1 MKQLHR
7 RVVVT
12 GLGILSPIGNS
23 VDDAWYSCI
32 EGKSGIT
39 SVDIGLKNNPVT
51 IGGRLKDFNP
61 ENFLDSKEIRR
72 IDPFIQY
79 GIIAANQSIEHSGIL
94 ESNIDLTKVGVNFGA
109 GIGGIDTIEKNKVLL
124 EEKGYK
130 KVSPFFVPGSI
141 VNMISGLVSI
151 KHGFM
156 GPNTSVVTA
165 CSTGNHCIG
174 TAARSIAC
182 GEADVMI
189 AGGAEMASTPLSI
202 AGFISARALSL
213 NPNPEVASRPWDKD
227 RDGFVLSDG
236 AGSLVLEDYGHAK
249 ARGATIHAEIIGFGA
264 SSDAYHMTA
273 PPEDGRGAA
282 LAMSNA
288 INDAEINLSEVDYI
302 NAHGTSTPVGDM
314 QELHAVREV
323 FKDYDYLPKLTS
335 TKSLTG
341 HSLGATGVQEAIYT
355 LVMMNNNFISGSANI
370 ENEDPEI
377 GKIEIPRKTLQNIDI
392 NLALSNS
399 FGFGGTNACLA
410 ISKYN

>member
-12 GLGILSPIGNS
+12 GLGILSPIGNTVS
-23 VDDAWYSCI
+23 EAWSSCT
-32 EGKSGIT
+32 EGISGIT
-39 SVDIGLKNNPVT
+39 SVDVGISNSPVSIGAQLKN
-51 IGGRLKDFNP
+51 FNTSDH
-61 ENFLDSKEIRR
+61 LDPKEVRR

-79 GIIAANQSIEHSGIL
+79 GLIAANQSIADSGIL
-94 ESNIDLTKVGVNFGA
+94 DLPSLNKEKVGMNFGA
-109 GIGGIDTIEKNKVLL
+109 GIGGIQTIENNKVIL
-124 EEKGYK
+124 ESKGHK

-202 AGFISARALSL
+202 SGFISARALST
-213 NPNPEVASRPWDKD
+213 NPDPELACRPWDKD
-227 RDGFVLSDG
+227 RDGFILADG
-236 AGSLVLEDYGHAK
+236 AGSLVLEDYEHAK
-249 ARGATIHAEIIGFGA
+249 QRNAHIYAEIIGFGM

-282 LAMSNA
+282 LSMKNA
-288 INDAEINLSEVDYI
+288 LIDAELNHEEIDYI
-302 NAHGTSTPVGDM
+302 NAHGTSTPLGDLAETRALKTIFTNSM
-314 QELHAVREV
+314 
-323 FKDYDYLPKLTS
+323 PSISS
-335 TKSLTG
+335 TKSMTG
-341 HSLGATGVQEAIYT
+341 HTLGAAGAIESIFCIKSLNDNVVPPT
-355 LVMMNNNFISGSANI
+355 INLINQ
-370 ENEDPEI
+370 DPECDLDYTPL
-377 GKIEIPRKTLQNIDI
+377 KSIDKKVSVAM
-392 NLALSNS
+392 NNS
-399 FGFGGTNACLA
+399 FGFGGTNSTLVFKK
-410 ISKYN
+410 I

>member
-12 GLGILSPIGNS
+12 GLGILSPIGNN
-23 VDDAWYSCI
+23 VDDAWNSCI

-39 SVDIGLKNNPVT
+39 TVDIGLANNPIK

-94 ESNIDLTKVGVNFGA
+94 DSNIDLTKVGINFGA
-109 GIGGIDTIEKNKVLL
+109 GIGGIDTIEKNKILL

-174 TAARSIAC
+174 TAARSISC

-189 AGGAEMASTPLSI
+189 AGGAEMASTPLSV
-202 AGFISARALSL
+202 AGFISARALSM
-213 NPNPEVASRPWDKD
+213 NSNPEAASRPWDKD

-236 AGSLVLEDYGHAK
+236 AGSLVLEEYEHAK
-249 ARGATIHAEIIGFGA
+249 SRGATIHAEIIGFGT

-288 INDAEINLSEVDYI
+288 INDAEIDTSEIDYI
-302 NAHGTSTPVGDM
+302 NAHGTSTPLGDIA
-314 QELHAVREV
+314 ETVALKKV
-323 FKDYDYLPKLTS
+323 FSTDVPQISS
-335 TKSLTG
+335 TKSMTG
-341 HSLGATGVQEAIYT
+341 HTLGAAGAIESI
-355 LVMMNNNFISGSANI
+355 FCIKAI
-370 ENEDPEI
+370 NEGI
-377 GKIEIPRKTLQNIDI
+377 IPPTI
-392 NLALSNS
+392 NLDNPDPLCDLNFTPLVSSEKKVEVAMNNS
-399 FGFGGTNACLA
+399 FGFGGTNSTLVFKK
-410 ISKYN
+410 I

>member
-12 GLGILSPIGNS
+12 GLGILSPIGNN
-23 VDDAWYSCI
+23 VDDAWHSCV

-39 SVDIGLKNNPVT
+39 TVDIGLQNNPVR
-51 IGGRLKDFNP
+51 IGGRLKNFDSNK
-61 ENFLDSKEIRR
+61 FLDSKEVRR

-79 GIIAANQSIEHSGIL
+79 GIIAATQSIENSGIL
-94 ESNIDLTKVGVNFGA
+94 DSKVDLTKVGVNCGA
-109 GIGGIDTIEKNKVLL
+109 GIGGIDTIEKNKTLL

-174 TAARSIAC
+174 TAARSISC

-202 AGFISARALSL
+202 AGFISARALST
-213 NPNPEVASRPWDKD
+213 NPDPQAASRPWDRD

-236 AGSLVLEDYGHAK
+236 AGSLVLEEFEHAK
-249 ARGATIHAEIIGFGA
+249 ARGAHIYAEIIGFGA
-264 SSDAYHMTA
+264 SSDAHHMTA

-282 LAMSNA
+282 LAMTNA
-288 INDAEINLSEVDYI
+288 IDDAEIDVSEVDYI
-302 NAHGTSTPVGDM
+302 NAHGTSTPLGDIA
-314 QELHAVREV
+314 ETIALKSV
-323 FKDYDYLPKLTS
+323 FGDSVPQISS
-335 TKSLTG
+335 TKSMTG
-341 HSLGATGVQEAIYT
+341 HTLGAAGAIESI
-355 LVMMNNNFISGSANI
+355 FCIKAI
-370 ENEDPEI
+370 NEGI
-377 GKIEIPRKTLQNIDI
+377 IPPTI
-392 NLALSNS
+392 NLDNPDPLCDLNYTPLESSEKKVSVAINNS
-399 FGFGGTNACLA
+399 FGFGGTNSTLVFKN
-410 ISKYN
+410 I

>member
-12 GLGILSPIGNS
+12 GLGILSPIGNTVS
-23 VDDAWYSCI
+23 DAWSSCT
-32 EGKSGIT
+32 EGISGIT
-39 SVDIGLKNNPVT
+39 NVDVGISNSPVSIGAQLKN
-51 IGGRLKDFNP
+51 FNTSDH
-61 ENFLDSKEIRR
+61 LDPKEVRR

-79 GIIAANQSIEHSGIL
+79 GLIAANQSIADSGIL
-94 ESNIDLTKVGVNFGA
+94 DLPSLNKEKVGMNFGA
-109 GIGGIDTIEKNKVLL
+109 GIGGIQTIENNKIIL
-124 EEKGYK
+124 ESKGHK

-202 AGFISARALSL
+202 SGFISARALST
-213 NPNPEVASRPWDKD
+213 NSDPELACRPWDKD
-227 RDGFVLSDG
+227 RDGFILADG
-236 AGSLVLEDYGHAK
+236 AGSLVLEDYEHAK
-249 ARGATIHAEIIGFGA
+249 QRNAHIYAEIIGFGM

-282 LAMSNA
+282 LSMKNA
-288 INDAEINLSEVDYI
+288 LIDAELNHEDIDYI
-302 NAHGTSTPVGDM
+302 NAHGTSTPLGDLA
-314 QELHAVREV
+314 ETRAVKTI
-323 FKDYDYLPKLTS
+323 FKNSMPSISS
-335 TKSLTG
+335 TKSMTG
-341 HSLGATGVQEAIYT
+341 HTLGAAGAIESIFCIKSLNDNVVPPT
-355 LVMMNNNFISGSANI
+355 INLINQ
-370 ENEDPEI
+370 DPECDLDYTPL
-377 GKIEIPRKTLQNIDI
+377 KSIDKKVSVAM
-392 NLALSNS
+392 NNS
-399 FGFGGTNACLA
+399 FGFGGTNSTLVFKK
-410 ISKYN
+410 I

>member
-12 GLGILSPIGNS
+12 GLGILSPIGNT
-23 VDDAWYSCI
+23 VDDAWHSCI

-39 SVDIGLKNNPVT
+39 NIDIGLNDNPIK
-51 IGGRLKDFNP
+51 IGGRLKNFSP
-61 ENFLDSKEIRR
+61 EDFLDSKEIRR

-94 ESNIDLTKVGVNFGA
+94 ESNTDLTRVGVNFGA
-109 GIGGIDTIEKNKVLL
+109 GIGGIDTIEKNKILL
-124 EEKGYK
+124 EERGYK

-182 GEADVMI
+182 GEAEVMI

-202 AGFISARALSL
+202 AGFISARALSMSSD
-213 NPNPEVASRPWDKD
+213 PVTASRPWDRD

-236 AGSLVLEDYGHAK
+236 AGSIVLEDFDHAK
-249 ARGATIHAEIIGFGA
+249 ARGANIYAEIIGFGT
-264 SSDAYHMTA
+264 SSDAHHMTA
-273 PPEDGRGAA
+273 PPDDGRGAA

-288 INDAEINLSEVDYI
+288 IADAEINSSDIDYI
-302 NAHGTSTPVGDM
+302 NAHGTSTPLGDIA
-314 QELHAVREV
+314 ETIALKSV
-323 FKDYDYLPKLTS
+323 FGENVPQISS
-335 TKSLTG
+335 TKSMTG
-341 HSLGATGVQEAIYT
+341 HTLGAAGAIESIFCIK
-355 LVMMNNNFISGSANI
+355 VI
-370 ENEDPEI
+370 NEGI
-377 GKIEIPRKTLQNIDI
+377 IPPTI
-392 NLALSNS
+392 NLENPDPLCDLNYTPLTSINKEVNIAMNNS
-399 FGFGGTNACLA
+399 FGFGGTNSTLVFKK
-410 ISKYN
+410 I

>member
-12 GLGILSPIGNS
+12 GLGILSPIGNT
-23 VDDAWYSCI
+23 VDDAWHSCI
-32 EGKSGIT
+32 EGISGIT
-39 SVDIGLKNNPVT
+39 TVDVGLENNPVK
-51 IGGRLKDFNP
+51 IGGRLKNFDP
-61 ENFLDSKEIRR
+61 ANFLDSKEIRR

-79 GIIAANQSIEHSGIL
+79 GIIAANQSIENSGIL
-94 ESNIDLTKVGVNFGA
+94 DSSIDVTKVGVNFGA
-109 GIGGIDTIEKNKVLL
+109 GIGGIDTIEKNKILL
-124 EEKGYK
+124 EERGYK

-202 AGFISARALSL
+202 AGFISARALSM
-213 NPNPEVASRPWDKD
+213 NPNPEAASRPWDKD

-236 AGSLVLEDYGHAK
+236 AGSLVIEDYEHAK
-249 ARGATIHAEIIGFGA
+249 ARGATIHAEIIGFGT

-273 PPEDGRGAA
+273 PPEDGRGAT

-288 INDAEINLSEVDYI
+288 IDDAEINSSEIDYI
-302 NAHGTSTPVGDM
+302 NAHGTSTPLGDIA
-314 QELHAVREV
+314 ETIALKNV
-323 FKDYDYLPKLTS
+323 FGNVVPQISS
-335 TKSLTG
+335 TKSMTG
-341 HSLGATGVQEAIYT
+341 HTLGAAGAIESIFCIKAINEGIVPPTINLDNPDPLCDLNYT
-355 LVMMNNNFISGSANI
+355 PLVST
-370 ENEDPEI
+370 EK
-377 GKIEIPRKTLQNIDI
+377 KIEVAMN
-392 NLALSNS
+392 NS
-399 FGFGGTNACLA
+399 FGFGGTNSTLVFKK
-410 ISKYN
+410 I

>member
-12 GLGILSPIGNS
+12 GLGILSPIGNT
-23 VDDAWYSCI
+23 VDDAWRSCI

-39 SVDIGLKNNPVT
+39 TVDIGLQNNPVR
-51 IGGRLKDFNP
+51 IGGRLKNFDSN
-61 ENFLDSKEIRR
+61 EFLDSKEVRR
-72 IDPFIQY
+72 VDPFIQY
-79 GIIAANQSIEHSGIL
+79 GIIAANQSIENSGIL
-94 ESNIDLTKVGVNFGA
+94 NSKVDLTKVGVNFGA
-109 GIGGIDTIEKNKVLL
+109 GIGGIDTIEKNKTLL

-174 TAARSIAC
+174 TAARSISC

-202 AGFISARALSL
+202 AGFISARALST
-213 NPNPEVASRPWDKD
+213 NPDPKAASRPWDRD

-236 AGSLVLEDYGHAK
+236 AGSLVLEEFEHAK
-249 ARGATIHAEIIGFGA
+249 ARGAHIHAEIIGFGA
-264 SSDAYHMTA
+264 SSDAHHMTA

-282 LAMSNA
+282 LAMTNA
-288 INDAEINLSEVDYI
+288 IDDAEIDVSEVDYI
-302 NAHGTSTPVGDM
+302 NAHGTSTPLGDIA
-314 QELHAVREV
+314 ETIALKSV
-323 FKDYDYLPKLTS
+323 FGDSVPQISS
-335 TKSLTG
+335 TKSMTG
-341 HSLGATGVQEAIYT
+341 HTLGAAGAIESI
-355 LVMMNNNFISGSANI
+355 FCIKAI
-370 ENEDPEI
+370 NESI
-377 GKIEIPRKTLQNIDI
+377 IPPTI
-392 NLALSNS
+392 NLDNPDPLCNLNYTPLVSTEKKVSVAINNS
-399 FGFGGTNACLA
+399 FGFGGTNSTLVFKN
-410 ISKYN
+410 I

>member
-12 GLGILSPIGNS
+12 GLGILSPIGNT
-23 VDDAWYSCI
+23 VGDAWHSCI

-39 SVDIGLKNNPVT
+39 NIDIGLNDNPIK
-51 IGGRLKDFNP
+51 IGGRLKNFSP
-61 ENFLDSKEIRR
+61 EDFLDSKEIRR

-94 ESNIDLTKVGVNFGA
+94 ESNTDLTRVGVNFGA
-109 GIGGIDTIEKNKVLL
+109 GIGGIDTIEKNKILL
-124 EEKGYK
+124 EERGYK

-182 GEADVMI
+182 GEAEVMI

-202 AGFISARALSL
+202 AGFIAARALSMSS
-213 NPNPEVASRPWDKD
+213 NPVTASRPWDRD

-236 AGSLVLEDYGHAK
+236 AGSIVLEDFDHAK
-249 ARGATIHAEIIGFGA
+249 ARGANIYAEIIGFGT
-264 SSDAYHMTA
+264 SSDAHHMTA
-273 PPEDGRGAA
+273 PPDDGRGAA

-288 INDAEINLSEVDYI
+288 IADAEINSSDIDYI
-302 NAHGTSTPVGDM
+302 NAHGTSTPLGDVA
-314 QELHAVREV
+314 ETIALKSV
-323 FKDYDYLPKLTS
+323 FGENVPQISS
-335 TKSLTG
+335 TKSMTG
-341 HSLGATGVQEAIYT
+341 HTLGAAGAIESIFCIK
-355 LVMMNNNFISGSANI
+355 VI
-370 ENEDPEI
+370 NEGI
-377 GKIEIPRKTLQNIDI
+377 IPPTI
-392 NLALSNS
+392 NLENPDPLCDLNYTPLTSINKEVNIAMNNS
-399 FGFGGTNACLA
+399 FGFGGTNSTLVFKK
-410 ISKYN
+410 I

>member
-12 GLGILSPIGNS
+12 GLGILSPIGNTVS
-23 VDDAWYSCI
+23 EAWSSCT
-32 EGKSGIT
+32 EGISGIT
-39 SVDIGLKNNPVT
+39 SVDVGISNSPVSIGAQLKN
-51 IGGRLKDFNP
+51 FNTSDY
-61 ENFLDSKEIRR
+61 LDPKEVRR

-79 GIIAANQSIEHSGIL
+79 GLIAANQSIADSGIL
-94 ESNIDLTKVGVNFGA
+94 DFPSLNKEKVGMNFGA
-109 GIGGIDTIEKNKVLL
+109 GIGGIQTIENNKVIL
-124 EEKGYK
+124 ESKGHK

-202 AGFISARALSL
+202 SGFISARALST
-213 NPNPEVASRPWDKD
+213 NSDPELACRPWDKD
-227 RDGFVLSDG
+227 RDGFILADG
-236 AGSLVLEDYGHAK
+236 AGSLVLEDYEHAK
-249 ARGATIHAEIIGFGA
+249 QRNAHIYAEIIGFGM

-282 LAMSNA
+282 LSMKNA
-288 INDAEINLSEVDYI
+288 LIDAELNHEEIDYI
-302 NAHGTSTPVGDM
+302 NAHGTSTPLGDLAETRALKTIFTNSM
-314 QELHAVREV
+314 
-323 FKDYDYLPKLTS
+323 PSISS
-335 TKSLTG
+335 TKSMTG
-341 HSLGATGVQEAIYT
+341 HTLGAAGAIESIFCIKSLNDNVVPPT
-355 LVMMNNNFISGSANI
+355 INLINQ
-370 ENEDPEI
+370 DPECDLDYTPL
-377 GKIEIPRKTLQNIDI
+377 KSIDKKVS
-392 NLALSNS
+392 LAMNNS
-399 FGFGGTNACLA
+399 FGFGGTNSTLVFKK
-410 ISKYN
+410 I

>member
-12 GLGILSPIGNS
+12 GLGILSPIGNT
-23 VDDAWYSCI
+23 VDDSWSSCI

-39 SVDIGLKNNPVT
+39 TVDIGLKNNPVNV
-51 IGGRLKDFNP
+51 GGRLKNFNTD
-61 ENFLDSKEIRR
+61 EFLDSKEVRR

-79 GIIAANQSIEHSGIL
+79 GLIAANQSIENSGIL
-94 ESNIDLTKVGVNFGA
+94 ESDVDLKKVGVNFGA
-109 GIGGIDTIEKNKVLL
+109 GIGGIDTIEKNKALL
-124 EEKGYK
+124 EDRGYR

-141 VNMISGLVSI
+141 VNMISGLLSI

-213 NPNPEVASRPWDKD
+213 NPDPDSASRPWDRD

-236 AGSLVLEDYGHAK
+236 AGSLVLEDFSHAK
-249 ARGATIHAEIIGFGA
+249 ARGAIIHAEIIGFGT

-288 INDAEINLSEVDYI
+288 IDDAEINISDVDYI
-302 NAHGTSTPVGDM
+302 NAHGTSTPLGDVA
-314 QELHAVREV
+314 ETVALKSV
-323 FKDYDYLPKLTS
+323 FGDSVPQISS
-335 TKSLTG
+335 TKSMTG
-341 HSLGATGVQEAIYT
+341 HTLGAAGAIESIFCIKT
-355 LVMMNNNFISGSANI
+355 INNGI
-370 ENEDPEI
+370 
-377 GKIEIPRKTLQNIDI
+377 IPPTI
-392 NLALSNS
+392 NLDNPDPLCDLNYTPLVSIEKDVTIAMNNS
-399 FGFGGTNACLA
+399 FGFGGTNSTLVFKK
-410 ISKYN
+410 I

>member
-12 GLGILSPIGNS
+12 GLGILSPVGNT

-39 SVDIGLKNNPVT
+39 NIDIGLNDNPIK
-51 IGGRLKDFNP
+51 IGGRLKNFSP
-61 ENFLDSKEIRR
+61 EDFLDSKEIRR

-94 ESNIDLTKVGVNFGA
+94 ESNTDLTRVGVNFGA
-109 GIGGIDTIEKNKVLL
+109 GIGGIDTIEKNKILL
-124 EEKGYK
+124 QERGYK

-182 GEADVMI
+182 GEAEVMI

-202 AGFISARALSL
+202 AGFIAARALSMSSD
-213 NPNPEVASRPWDKD
+213 PVTASRPWDRD

-236 AGSLVLEDYGHAK
+236 AGSIVLEDFDHAK
-249 ARGATIHAEIIGFGA
+249 ARGANIYAEIIGFGT
-264 SSDAYHMTA
+264 SSDAHHMTA
-273 PPEDGRGAA
+273 PPDDGRGAA

-288 INDAEINLSEVDYI
+288 IADAEINSSDIDYI
-302 NAHGTSTPVGDM
+302 NAHATSTPLGDIA
-314 QELHAVREV
+314 ETIALKSV
-323 FKDYDYLPKLTS
+323 FGENVPQISS
-335 TKSLTG
+335 TKSMTG
-341 HSLGATGVQEAIYT
+341 HTLGAAGAIESIFCIK
-355 LVMMNNNFISGSANI
+355 VI
-370 ENEDPEI
+370 NEGI
-377 GKIEIPRKTLQNIDI
+377 IPPTI
-392 NLALSNS
+392 NLVNPDHLCDLNYTPLTSINKEVNIAMNNS
-399 FGFGGTNACLA
+399 FGFGGTNSTLVFKK
-410 ISKYN
+410 I

>member
-12 GLGILSPIGNS
+12 GLGILSPIGNT
-23 VDDAWYSCI
+23 VNEAWSSCTQ
-32 EGKSGIT
+32 GLSGIT
-39 SVDIGLKNNPVT
+39 HVDVGIANSPVSIGAQLKN
-51 IGGRLKDFNP
+51 FNTSDH
-61 ENFLDSKEIRR
+61 LDPKEVRR

-79 GIIAANQSIEHSGIL
+79 GLIAANQSISDSGIL
-94 ESNIDLTKVGVNFGA
+94 EYESLNKEKVGINFGA
-109 GIGGIDTIEKNKVLL
+109 GIGGIQTIENNKMIL
-124 EEKGYK
+124 ESKGHK

-202 AGFISARALSL
+202 AGFISARALST
-213 NPNPEVASRPWDKD
+213 NPDPESACRPWDKD
-227 RDGFVLSDG
+227 RDGFILADG
-236 AGSLVLEDYGHAK
+236 AGSLVLEDYEHAK
-249 ARGATIHAEIIGFGA
+249 QRNAHIYAEIIGFGM

-282 LAMSNA
+282 LSMKNA
-288 INDAEINLSEVDYI
+288 LIDAEINADDIDYI
-302 NAHGTSTPVGDM
+302 NAHGTSTPLGDLAETRALKTIFTNTM
-314 QELHAVREV
+314 
-323 FKDYDYLPKLTS
+323 PSISS
-335 TKSLTG
+335 TKSMTG
-341 HSLGATGVQEAIYT
+341 HTLGAAGAIESIFCIKSLNDNVVPPT
-355 LVMMNNNFISGSANI
+355 
-370 ENEDPEI
+370 
-377 GKIEIPRKTLQNIDI
+377 I
-392 NLALSNS
+392 NLINQDSECDLDYTALRSVEKKVTVAMNNS
-399 FGFGGTNACLA
+399 FGFGGTNSTLVF
-410 ISKYN
+410 KKV

>member
-12 GLGILSPIGNS
+12 GLGILSPIGNTI
-23 VDDAWYSCI
+23 DDAWHSCI
-32 EGKSGIT
+32 EGISGIT
-39 SVDIGLKNNPVT
+39 TVDVGLENNPVK
-51 IGGRLKDFNP
+51 IGGRLKNFDP
-61 ENFLDSKEIRR
+61 ANFLDSKEIRR

-79 GIIAANQSIEHSGIL
+79 GIIAANQSIENSGIL
-94 ESNIDLTKVGVNFGA
+94 DSSIDLTKVGVNFGA
-109 GIGGIDTIEKNKVLL
+109 GIGGIYTIEKNKILL

-141 VNMISGLVSI
+141 VNMISGIVSI

-202 AGFISARALSL
+202 AGFISARALSM
-213 NPNPEVASRPWDKD
+213 NPNPEAASRPWDKE

-236 AGSLVLEDYGHAK
+236 AGSLVIEDYEHAK
-249 ARGATIHAEIIGFGA
+249 ARGATMHAEIIGFGT

-273 PPEDGRGAA
+273 PPEDGRGAT

-288 INDAEINLSEVDYI
+288 IDDAEINSSEIDYI
-302 NAHGTSTPVGDM
+302 NAHGTSTPLGDIA
-314 QELHAVREV
+314 ETIALKNV
-323 FKDYDYLPKLTS
+323 FGNVVPQISS
-335 TKSLTG
+335 TKSMTG
-341 HSLGATGVQEAIYT
+341 HTLGAAGAIESIFCIKAINEGIVPPTINLDNPDPLCDLNYT
-355 LVMMNNNFISGSANI
+355 PLVST
-370 ENEDPEI
+370 EK
-377 GKIEIPRKTLQNIDI
+377 KIEVAMN
-392 NLALSNS
+392 NS
-399 FGFGGTNACLA
+399 FGFGGTNSTLVFKK
-410 ISKYN
+410 I

>member
-12 GLGILSPIGNS
+12 GLGILSPIGNT
-23 VDDAWYSCI
+23 VNEAWSSCT
-32 EGKSGIT
+32 EGLSGIT
-39 SVDIGLKNNPVT
+39 HVDVGIANSPVSIGAQLKN
-51 IGGRLKDFNP
+51 FNTSDY
-61 ENFLDSKEIRR
+61 LDPKEVRR

-79 GIIAANQSIEHSGIL
+79 GLIAANQSISDSGIL
-94 ESNIDLTKVGVNFGA
+94 DYESLNKEKVGINFGA
-109 GIGGIDTIEKNKVLL
+109 GIGGIQTIENNKMIL
-124 EEKGYK
+124 ESKGHK

-202 AGFISARALSL
+202 SGFISARALST
-213 NPNPEVASRPWDKD
+213 NPDPESACRPWDKD
-227 RDGFVLSDG
+227 RDGFILADG
-236 AGSLVLEDYGHAK
+236 AGSLVLEDYEHAK
-249 ARGATIHAEIIGFGA
+249 QRNTHIYAEIIGFGM

-282 LAMSNA
+282 LSMKNA
-288 INDAEINLSEVDYI
+288 LIDAEINADQVDYI
-302 NAHGTSTPVGDM
+302 NAHGTSTPLGDLAETRALKTIFTNTM
-314 QELHAVREV
+314 
-323 FKDYDYLPKLTS
+323 PSISS
-335 TKSLTG
+335 TKSMTG
-341 HSLGATGVQEAIYT
+341 HTLGAAGAIESIFCIKSLNDNVVPPT
-355 LVMMNNNFISGSANI
+355 
-370 ENEDPEI
+370 
-377 GKIEIPRKTLQNIDI
+377 I
-392 NLALSNS
+392 NLINQDSECDLDYTALISVEKKVTLAMNNS
-399 FGFGGTNACLA
+399 FGFGGTNSTLVFKK
-410 ISKYN
+410 I

>member
-12 GLGILSPIGNS
+12 GLGILSPIGNT
-23 VDDAWYSCI
+23 VNEAWSSCT
-32 EGKSGIT
+32 EGLSGIT
-39 SVDIGLKNNPVT
+39 HVDVGIANSPVSIGAQLKN
-51 IGGRLKDFNP
+51 FNTSDY
-61 ENFLDSKEIRR
+61 LDPKEVRR

-79 GIIAANQSIEHSGIL
+79 GLIAANQSISDSGIL
-94 ESNIDLTKVGVNFGA
+94 DYESLNKEKVGINFGA
-109 GIGGIDTIEKNKVLL
+109 GIGGIQTIEINKMIL
-124 EEKGYK
+124 ESKGHK

-202 AGFISARALSL
+202 SGFISARALST
-213 NPNPEVASRPWDKD
+213 NPNPESACRPWDKD
-227 RDGFVLSDG
+227 RDGFILADG
-236 AGSLVLEDYGHAK
+236 AGSLVLEDYEHAK
-249 ARGATIHAEIIGFGA
+249 QRNAHIYAEIIGFGM

-282 LAMSNA
+282 LSMKNA
-288 INDAEINLSEVDYI
+288 LIDAEINADQVDYI
-302 NAHGTSTPVGDM
+302 NAHGTSTPLGDLAETRALKTIFTNTM
-314 QELHAVREV
+314 
-323 FKDYDYLPKLTS
+323 PSISS
-335 TKSLTG
+335 TKSMTG
-341 HSLGATGVQEAIYT
+341 HTLGAAGAIESIFCIKSLNDNVVPPT
-355 LVMMNNNFISGSANI
+355 
-370 ENEDPEI
+370 
-377 GKIEIPRKTLQNIDI
+377 I
-392 NLALSNS
+392 NLINQDSECDLDYTALRSVEKKVTVAMNNS
-399 FGFGGTNACLA
+399 FGFGGTNSTLVFKK
-410 ISKYN
+410 I

>member
-12 GLGILSPIGNS
+12 GLGILSPIGNTVNDS
-23 VDDAWYSCI
+23 WSSCI

-39 SVDIGLKNNPVT
+39 TVDIGLKNNPVNV
-51 IGGRLKDFNP
+51 GGRLKNFNTD
-61 ENFLDSKEIRR
+61 EFLDSKEVRR

-79 GIIAANQSIEHSGIL
+79 GLIAANQSIENSGIL
-94 ESNIDLTKVGVNFGA
+94 ESDVDLKKVGVNFGA
-109 GIGGIDTIEKNKVLL
+109 GIGGIDTIEKNKALL
-124 EEKGYK
+124 EDRGYR

-213 NPNPEVASRPWDKD
+213 NPDPDSASRPWDRD

-236 AGSLVLEDYGHAK
+236 AGSLVLEDFSHAK
-249 ARGATIHAEIIGFGA
+249 ARGAIIHAEIIGFGT

-288 INDAEINLSEVDYI
+288 IDDAEINISDVDYI
-302 NAHGTSTPVGDM
+302 NAHGTSTPLGDVA
-314 QELHAVREV
+314 ETVALKSV
-323 FKDYDYLPKLTS
+323 FGDSVPQISS
-335 TKSLTG
+335 TKSMTG
-341 HSLGATGVQEAIYT
+341 HTLGAAGAIESIFCIKAI
-355 LVMMNNNFISGSANI
+355 NNGI
-370 ENEDPEI
+370 
-377 GKIEIPRKTLQNIDI
+377 IPPTI
-392 NLALSNS
+392 NLDNPDPLCDLNYTPLVAIEKDVTIAMNNS
-399 FGFGGTNACLA
+399 FGFGGTNSTLVFKK
-410 ISKYN
+410 I

>member
-12 GLGILSPIGNS
+12 GLGILSPIGNT
-23 VDDAWYSCI
+23 VDDAWHSCI

-39 SVDIGLKNNPVT
+39 NIDIGLNDNPIK
-51 IGGRLKDFNP
+51 IGGRLKNFSP

-94 ESNIDLTKVGVNFGA
+94 ESNTDLTRVGVNFGA
-109 GIGGIDTIEKNKVLL
+109 GIGGIDTIEKNKILL
-124 EEKGYK
+124 EERGYK

-156 GPNTSVVTA
+156 GPNISVVTA

-182 GEADVMI
+182 GEAEVMI

-202 AGFISARALSL
+202 AGFIAARALSMSSD
-213 NPNPEVASRPWDKD
+213 PVTASRPWDRD

-236 AGSLVLEDYGHAK
+236 AGSIVLEDFDHAK
-249 ARGATIHAEIIGFGA
+249 ARGANIYAEIIGFGT
-264 SSDAYHMTA
+264 SSDAHHMTA
-273 PPEDGRGAA
+273 PPDDGRGAA

-288 INDAEINLSEVDYI
+288 IADAEINSSDIDYI
-302 NAHGTSTPVGDM
+302 NAHGTSTPLGDVA
-314 QELHAVREV
+314 ETIALKSV
-323 FKDYDYLPKLTS
+323 FGENVPQISS
-335 TKSLTG
+335 TKSMTG
-341 HSLGATGVQEAIYT
+341 HTLGAAGAIESIFCIK
-355 LVMMNNNFISGSANI
+355 VI
-370 ENEDPEI
+370 NEGI
-377 GKIEIPRKTLQNIDI
+377 IPPTI
-392 NLALSNS
+392 NLENPDPLCDLNYTPLTSINKEVNIAMNNS
-399 FGFGGTNACLA
+399 FGFGGTNSTLVFKK
-410 ISKYN
+410 I

>member
-12 GLGILSPIGNS
+12 GLGILSPIGNT
-23 VDDAWYSCI
+23 VNDAWHSCA

-39 SVDIGLKNNPVT
+39 KVDVGLENNPVT
-51 IGGRLKDFNP
+51 IGGRLKNFNP
-61 ENFLDSKEIRR
+61 EEFLDSKEVRR

-79 GIIAANQSIEHSGIL
+79 GIIAANQSIENSGIL
-94 ESNIDLTKVGVNFGA
+94 ESKIDLNKVGVNFGA
-109 GIGGIDTIEKNKVLL
+109 GIGGIDTIEKNKILL
-124 EEKGYK
+124 EKRGYR

-189 AGGAEMASTPLSI
+189 AGGAEMASTPLSV
-202 AGFISARALSL
+202 AGFISARALSM
-213 NPNPEVASRPWDKD
+213 NSDPVSASRPWDKD

-236 AGSLVLEDYGHAK
+236 AGSLVLEEYEHAK
-249 ARGATIHAEIIGFGA
+249 SRGAFIHAEIIGFGS

-282 LAMSNA
+282 LAMLNA
-288 INDAEINLSEVDYI
+288 IDDAEINISDVDYI
-302 NAHGTSTPVGDM
+302 NAHGTSTPLGDVA
-314 QELHAVREV
+314 ETIALKKV
-323 FKDYDYLPKLTS
+323 FGDLVPQISS
-335 TKSLTG
+335 TKSMTG
-341 HSLGATGVQEAIYT
+341 HTLGAAGAIESIFCIQSINDGV
-355 LVMMNNNFISGSANI
+355 
-370 ENEDPEI
+370 
-377 GKIEIPRKTLQNIDI
+377 IPPTI
-392 NLALSNS
+392 NLDNPDPLCDLNYTPLVSIDKEVNIAMNNS
-399 FGFGGTNACLA
+399 FGFGGTNSTLVFKK
-410 ISKYN
+410 I

>member
-12 GLGILSPIGNS
+12 GLGILSPIGNTVS
-23 VDDAWYSCI
+23 EAWSSCT
-32 EGKSGIT
+32 EGISGIT
-39 SVDIGLKNNPVT
+39 SVDVGISNSPVSIGAQLKN
-51 IGGRLKDFNP
+51 FNTSDHLYP
-61 ENFLDSKEIRR
+61 KEVRR

-79 GIIAANQSIEHSGIL
+79 GLIAANQSIADSGIL
-94 ESNIDLTKVGVNFGA
+94 DFPSLNKEKVGMNFGA
-109 GIGGIDTIEKNKVLL
+109 GIGGIQTIENNKVIL
-124 EEKGYK
+124 ESKGHK

-202 AGFISARALSL
+202 SGFISARALST
-213 NPNPEVASRPWDKD
+213 NSDPELACRPWDKD
-227 RDGFVLSDG
+227 RDGFILADG
-236 AGSLVLEDYGHAK
+236 AGSLVLEDYEHAK
-249 ARGATIHAEIIGFGA
+249 QRNAHIYAEIIGFGM

-282 LAMSNA
+282 LSMKNA
-288 INDAEINLSEVDYI
+288 LIDAELNHEEIDYI
-302 NAHGTSTPVGDM
+302 NAHGTSTPLGDLAETRALKTIFTNSM
-314 QELHAVREV
+314 
-323 FKDYDYLPKLTS
+323 PSISS
-335 TKSLTG
+335 TKSMTG
-341 HSLGATGVQEAIYT
+341 HTLGAAGAIESIFCIKSLNDNVVPPT
-355 LVMMNNNFISGSANI
+355 INLINQ
-370 ENEDPEI
+370 DPECDLDYTPL
-377 GKIEIPRKTLQNIDI
+377 KSIDKKVSVAM
-392 NLALSNS
+392 NNS
-399 FGFGGTNACLA
+399 FGFGGTNSTLVFKK
-410 ISKYN
+410 I

>member
-12 GLGILSPIGNS
+12 GLGILSPIGNT
-23 VDDAWYSCI
+23 VNDAWSSCTQ
-32 EGKSGIT
+32 GLSGIT
-39 SVDIGLKNNPVT
+39 HVDVGIANSPVSIGAQLKN
-51 IGGRLKDFNP
+51 FNTSDH
-61 ENFLDSKEIRR
+61 LDPKEVRR

-79 GIIAANQSIEHSGIL
+79 GLIAANQSISDSGIL
-94 ESNIDLTKVGVNFGA
+94 EYESLNKEKVGINFGA
-109 GIGGIDTIEKNKVLL
+109 GIGGIQTIENNKMIL
-124 EEKGYK
+124 ESKGHK

-202 AGFISARALSL
+202 AGFISARALST
-213 NPNPEVASRPWDKD
+213 NPNPESACRPWDKD
-227 RDGFVLSDG
+227 RDGFILADG
-236 AGSLVLEDYGHAK
+236 AGSLVLEDYEHAK
-249 ARGATIHAEIIGFGA
+249 QRNAHIYAEIIGFGM

-282 LAMSNA
+282 LSMKNA
-288 INDAEINLSEVDYI
+288 LIDAEINADDIDYI
-302 NAHGTSTPVGDM
+302 NAHGTSTPLGDLAETRALKTIFTNTM
-314 QELHAVREV
+314 
-323 FKDYDYLPKLTS
+323 PSISS
-335 TKSLTG
+335 TKSMTG
-341 HSLGATGVQEAIYT
+341 HTLGAAGAIESIFCIKSLNDNVVPPT
-355 LVMMNNNFISGSANI
+355 
-370 ENEDPEI
+370 
-377 GKIEIPRKTLQNIDI
+377 I
-392 NLALSNS
+392 NLINQDSECDLDYTALRSVEKKVTVAMNNS
-399 FGFGGTNACLA
+399 FGFGGTNSTLVF
-410 ISKYN
+410 KKV

>member
-12 GLGILSPIGNS
+12 GLGILSPIGNT
-23 VDDAWYSCI
+23 VEDAWTSCV

-39 SVDIGLKNNPVT
+39 TVDIGLENNPVK
-51 IGGRLKDFNP
+51 IGGRLKNFDSND
-61 ENFLDSKEIRR
+61 FLDSKEVRR

-79 GIIAANQSIEHSGIL
+79 GIIAANQSIENSGIL
-94 ESNIDLTKVGVNFGA
+94 ESDLDLTRVGVNFGA
-109 GIGGIDTIEKNKVLL
+109 GIGGIDTIEKNKTLL
-124 EEKGYK
+124 DERGYK

-182 GEADVMI
+182 GEADVMV

-213 NPNPEVASRPWDKD
+213 NPDPQAASRPWDRD

-236 AGSLVLEDYGHAK
+236 SGSLVLEEYDHAK
-249 ARGATIHAEIIGFGA
+249 SRGAKIYAEIIGFGT
-264 SSDAYHMTA
+264 SSDAHHMTA

-282 LAMSNA
+282 LAMTNA
-288 INDAEINLSEVDYI
+288 IDDAQINRSEVDYI
-302 NAHGTSTPVGDM
+302 NAHGTSTPLGDIA
-314 QELHAVREV
+314 ETIALKSV
-323 FKDYDYLPKLTS
+323 FGKSVPQISS
-335 TKSLTG
+335 TKSMTG
-341 HSLGATGVQEAIYT
+341 HTLGAAGAIESIFCI
-355 LVMMNNNFISGSANI
+355 MAI
-370 ENEDPEI
+370 NEGI
-377 GKIEIPRKTLQNIDI
+377 IPPTI
-392 NLALSNS
+392 NLDNPDSLCDLNYTPLVSNEKKVSVAMNNS
-399 FGFGGTNACLA
+399 FGFGGTNSTLV
-410 ISKYN
+410 SKNI

>member
-12 GLGILSPIGNS
+12 GLGILSPIGNT
-23 VDDAWYSCI
+23 VHEAWSSCTQ
-32 EGKSGIT
+32 GLSGIT
-39 SVDIGLKNNPVT
+39 NVDVGIANSPVRIGAQLKN
-51 IGGRLKDFNP
+51 FNTSDH
-61 ENFLDSKEIRR
+61 LDPKEVRR

-79 GIIAANQSIEHSGIL
+79 GLIAANQSISDSGIL
-94 ESNIDLTKVGVNFGA
+94 EYESLNKEKVGINFGA
-109 GIGGIDTIEKNKVLL
+109 GIGGIQTIENNKMIL
-124 EEKGYK
+124 ESKGHK

-202 AGFISARALSL
+202 AGFISARALST
-213 NPNPEVASRPWDKD
+213 NSDPESACRPWDKD
-227 RDGFVLSDG
+227 RDGFILADG
-236 AGSLVLEDYGHAK
+236 AGSLVLEDYEHAK
-249 ARGATIHAEIIGFGA
+249 QRNAHIYAEIIGFGM

-282 LAMSNA
+282 LSMKNA
-288 INDAEINLSEVDYI
+288 LIDAEINADEIDYI
-302 NAHGTSTPVGDM
+302 NAHGTSTPLGDLAETRALKTIFTNTM
-314 QELHAVREV
+314 
-323 FKDYDYLPKLTS
+323 PSISS
-335 TKSLTG
+335 TKSMTG
-341 HSLGATGVQEAIYT
+341 HTLGAAGAIESIFCIKSLNDNVVPPT
-355 LVMMNNNFISGSANI
+355 
-370 ENEDPEI
+370 
-377 GKIEIPRKTLQNIDI
+377 I
-392 NLALSNS
+392 NLINQDSECDLDYTALRSVEKKVTLAMNNS
-399 FGFGGTNACLA
+399 FGFGGTNSTLVFKK
-410 ISKYN
+410 I

>member
-12 GLGILSPIGNS
+12 GLGILSPIGNN
-23 VDDAWYSCI
+23 VDDAWDACI

-39 SVDIGLKNNPVT
+39 TVDIGLANNPVK

-94 ESNIDLTKVGVNFGA
+94 DSKIDLTKVGVNFGA
-109 GIGGIDTIEKNKVLL
+109 GIGGIDTIEKNKILL

-174 TAARSIAC
+174 TAARSISC

-189 AGGAEMASTPLSI
+189 AGGAEMASTPLSV
-202 AGFISARALSL
+202 AGFISARALSM
-213 NPNPEVASRPWDKD
+213 NSHPEAASRPWDKD

-236 AGSLVLEDYGHAK
+236 AGSLVLEEFEHAK
-249 ARGATIHAEIIGFGA
+249 SRGATIHAEIIGFGT

-288 INDAEINLSEVDYI
+288 INDAEIDTSEIDYI
-302 NAHGTSTPVGDM
+302 NAHGTSTPLGDIA
-314 QELHAVREV
+314 ETVALKKV
-323 FKDYDYLPKLTS
+323 FDSDVPQISS
-335 TKSLTG
+335 TKSMTG
-341 HSLGATGVQEAIYT
+341 HTLGAAGAIESI
-355 LVMMNNNFISGSANI
+355 FCIKAI
-370 ENEDPEI
+370 NEGI
-377 GKIEIPRKTLQNIDI
+377 IPPTI
-392 NLALSNS
+392 NLDNPDPLCDLNFTPLVSSEKKVEVAMNNS
-399 FGFGGTNACLA
+399 FGFGGTNSTLVFKK
-410 ISKYN
+410 I

>member
-12 GLGILSPIGNS
+12 GLGILSPIGNT
-23 VDDAWYSCI
+23 VDDAWSSCI

-39 SVDIGLKNNPVT
+39 KIDIGLLGNPVT
-51 IGGRLKDFNP
+51 IGGRLKNFNP
-61 ENFLDSKEIRR
+61 SDFLDSKEVRR

-79 GIIAANQSIEHSGIL
+79 GVIAANQSIEDSGIL
-94 ESNIDLTKVGVNFGA
+94 NSNLDLTKVGVNFGA
-109 GIGGIDTIEKNKVLL
+109 GIGGIDTIEKNKLLL
-124 EEKGYK
+124 EERGYK

-174 TAARSIAC
+174 TAARSVAY

-213 NPNPEVASRPWDKD
+213 NPDPKTASKPWDLN

-236 AGSLVLEDYGHAK
+236 AGSLVLEEYEHAK
-249 ARGATIHAEIIGFGA
+249 KRGANIYAELTGFGT

-273 PPEDGRGAA
+273 PPADGRGAS
-282 LAMSNA
+282 LSMSNA
-288 INDAEINLSEVDYI
+288 ISDAQINLSDIHYI
-302 NAHGTSTPVGDM
+302 NAHGTSTPLGDIA
-314 QELHAVREV
+314 ETIALKSV
-323 FKDYDYLPKLTS
+323 FGNSVPPISS
-335 TKSLTG
+335 TKSMTG
-341 HSLGATGVQEAIYT
+341 HMLGAAGAIESIFCIKSI
-355 LVMMNNNFISGSANI
+355 NSGI
-370 ENEDPEI
+370 
-377 GKIEIPRKTLQNIDI
+377 IPPTI
-392 NLALSNS
+392 NLTDPDPNCDLDYTPLESVEITVDVAMNNS
-399 FGFGGTNACLA
+399 FGFGGANSTLVFQK
-410 ISKYN
+410 I

>member
-12 GLGILSPIGNS
+12 GLGILSPIGNT
-23 VDDAWYSCI
+23 VEDAWISCV

-39 SVDIGLKNNPVT
+39 TVDIGLENNPVT
-51 IGGRLKDFNP
+51 IGGRLKNFDSND
-61 ENFLDSKEIRR
+61 FLDSKEVRR

-79 GIIAANQSIEHSGIL
+79 GIIAANQSIENSGIL
-94 ESNIDLTKVGVNFGA
+94 ESDLDLTRVGVNFGA
-109 GIGGIDTIEKNKVLL
+109 GIGGIDTIEKNKTLL
-124 EEKGYK
+124 EERGYK

-182 GEADVMI
+182 GEADVMV

-213 NPNPEVASRPWDKD
+213 NPDPQAASRPWDRD

-236 AGSLVLEDYGHAK
+236 SGSLVLEEYDHAK
-249 ARGATIHAEIIGFGA
+249 SRGAKIYAEIIGFGT
-264 SSDAYHMTA
+264 SSDAHHMTA

-282 LAMSNA
+282 LAMTNA
-288 INDAEINLSEVDYI
+288 IDDAQINRSEVDYI
-302 NAHGTSTPVGDM
+302 NAHGTSTPLGDIA
-314 QELHAVREV
+314 ETIALKSV
-323 FKDYDYLPKLTS
+323 FGKSVPQISS
-335 TKSLTG
+335 TKSMTG
-341 HSLGATGVQEAIYT
+341 HTLGAAGAIESIFCI
-355 LVMMNNNFISGSANI
+355 MAI
-370 ENEDPEI
+370 NEGI
-377 GKIEIPRKTLQNIDI
+377 IPPTI
-392 NLALSNS
+392 NLDNPDPLCDLNYTPLVSNEKKVSVAMNNS
-399 FGFGGTNACLA
+399 FGFGGTNSTLVFKN
-410 ISKYN
+410 I

>member
-12 GLGILSPIGNS
+12 GLGILSPIGNT
-23 VDDAWYSCI
+23 VNEAWSSCTQ
-32 EGKSGIT
+32 GLSGIT
-39 SVDIGLKNNPVT
+39 NVDVGITNSPVRIGAQLKN
-51 IGGRLKDFNP
+51 FNTSDH
-61 ENFLDSKEIRR
+61 LDPKEVRR

-79 GIIAANQSIEHSGIL
+79 GLIAANQSISDSGIL
-94 ESNIDLTKVGVNFGA
+94 EYESLNKEKVGINFGA
-109 GIGGIDTIEKNKVLL
+109 GIGGIQTIENNKMIL
-124 EEKGYK
+124 ESKGHK

-202 AGFISARALSL
+202 AGFISARALST
-213 NPNPEVASRPWDKD
+213 NSDPESACRPWDKD
-227 RDGFVLSDG
+227 RDGFILADG
-236 AGSLVLEDYGHAK
+236 AGSLVLEDYEHAK
-249 ARGATIHAEIIGFGA
+249 QRNAHIYAEIIGFGM

-282 LAMSNA
+282 LSMKNA
-288 INDAEINLSEVDYI
+288 LIDAEINSDEIDYI
-302 NAHGTSTPVGDM
+302 NAHGTSTPLGDLAETRALKSIFTNTM
-314 QELHAVREV
+314 
-323 FKDYDYLPKLTS
+323 PSISS
-335 TKSLTG
+335 TKSMTG
-341 HSLGATGVQEAIYT
+341 HTLGAAGAIESIFCIKSLNDNVVPPT
-355 LVMMNNNFISGSANI
+355 
-370 ENEDPEI
+370 
-377 GKIEIPRKTLQNIDI
+377 I
-392 NLALSNS
+392 NLINQDSECDLDYTALRSVEKKVTLAMNNS
-399 FGFGGTNACLA
+399 FGFGGTNSTLVFKK
-410 ISKYN
+410 I

>member
-12 GLGILSPIGNS
+12 GLGILSPIGNN
-23 VDDAWYSCI
+23 VDDAWNSCI

-39 SVDIGLKNNPVT
+39 TVDIGLANNPVK

-94 ESNIDLTKVGVNFGA
+94 DSSIDLTKVGVNFGA
-109 GIGGIDTIEKNKVLL
+109 GIGGIDTIEKNKILL

-174 TAARSIAC
+174 TAARSISC

-189 AGGAEMASTPLSI
+189 AGGAEMASTPLSV
-202 AGFISARALSL
+202 AGFISARALSM
-213 NPNPEVASRPWDKD
+213 NSNPEAASRPWDKD

-236 AGSLVLEDYGHAK
+236 AGSLVLEEYEHAK
-249 ARGATIHAEIIGFGA
+249 SRGATIHAEIIGFGT

-288 INDAEINLSEVDYI
+288 INDAEIETSEIDYI
-302 NAHGTSTPVGDM
+302 NAHGTSTPLGDIA
-314 QELHAVREV
+314 ETVALKKV
-323 FKDYDYLPKLTS
+323 FGTDVPQISS
-335 TKSLTG
+335 TKSMTG
-341 HSLGATGVQEAIYT
+341 HTLGAAGAIESI
-355 LVMMNNNFISGSANI
+355 FCIKAI
-370 ENEDPEI
+370 NEGI
-377 GKIEIPRKTLQNIDI
+377 IPPTI
-392 NLALSNS
+392 NLDNPDPLCDLNFTPLVSSEKKVEVAMNNS
-399 FGFGGTNACLA
+399 FGFGGTNSTLVFKK
-410 ISKYN
+410 I

>member
-12 GLGILSPIGNS
+12 GLGILSPIGNT
-23 VDDAWYSCI
+23 VNEAWSSCT
-32 EGKSGIT
+32 EGLSGIT
-39 SVDIGLKNNPVT
+39 HVDVGIVNSPVSIGAQLKN
-51 IGGRLKDFNP
+51 FNTSDH
-61 ENFLDSKEIRR
+61 LDPKEVRR

-79 GIIAANQSIEHSGIL
+79 GLIAANQSISDSGIL
-94 ESNIDLTKVGVNFGA
+94 DYESLNKEKVGINFGA
-109 GIGGIDTIEKNKVLL
+109 GIGGIQTIENNKMIL
-124 EEKGYK
+124 ESKGHK

-202 AGFISARALSL
+202 AGFISARALST
-213 NPNPEVASRPWDKD
+213 NPNPESACRPWDKD
-227 RDGFVLSDG
+227 RDGFILADG
-236 AGSLVLEDYGHAK
+236 AGSLVLEDYEHAK
-249 ARGATIHAEIIGFGA
+249 LRNAHIYAEIIGFGM

-282 LAMSNA
+282 LSMKNA
-288 INDAEINLSEVDYI
+288 LIDAEINADEIDYI
-302 NAHGTSTPVGDM
+302 NAHGTSTPLGDLAETRALKTIFTNTM
-314 QELHAVREV
+314 
-323 FKDYDYLPKLTS
+323 PSISS
-335 TKSLTG
+335 TKSMTG
-341 HSLGATGVQEAIYT
+341 HTLGAAGAIESIFCIKSLNDNVVPPT
-355 LVMMNNNFISGSANI
+355 
-370 ENEDPEI
+370 
-377 GKIEIPRKTLQNIDI
+377 I
-392 NLALSNS
+392 NLINQDSECDLDYTALRSVEKKVTLAMNNS
-399 FGFGGTNACLA
+399 FGFGGTNSTLVFKK
-410 ISKYN
+410 I